1 MDLEPRCR
9 WAQPAMVASG
19 KETTR
24 LAVWDQAEELV
35 ALDRLR
41 FQHLHRVIYAHRQRV
56 ENAESYYD
64 SLETERQAQVMHHR
78 AEAMRIAR
86 AKRKEQAVGSL
97 KRDNQRMVQR
107 LCVVPHLTKFIA
119 ERSEKLDPR
128 TAFAMFACFLK
139 ADGP

>member
-1 MDLEPRCR
+1 MV
-9 WAQPAMVASG
+9 VASA

-64 SLETERQAQVMHHR
+64 SLETERQAQVMHQR

-86 AKRKEQAVGSL
+86 AKRQEQAVGSL

-107 LCVVPHLTKFIA
+107 LCVVM
-119 ERSEKLDPR
+119 RDSESRQVQMSKPPGSAPAGDPQ
-128 TAFAMFACFLK
+128 FLK
-139 ADGP
+139 GS